1 MGNFT
6 YLISTHNQNS
16 FRSLSA
22 SLALLIAMIPFAAAQ
37 APLASNLVAGSIA
50 AGTRLDIPESPGFLF
65 SSSSSP
71 APPDGALFVSAPKV
85 IFKHSAPLQMRVLPN
100 EIADPMTAHDK
111 VAAGL
116 KSSVSSATGSLA
128 TAGWEQLTN
137 GRPNY
142 GTDSAAFGQ
151 RLGAAAIRGT
161 SNCLFSHSVFAPIF
175 HEDPRYYVMGSGHP
189 FLKRLVYA
197 GTRVLITRTD
207 SGHSTPN
214 YALFA
219 GNAASSALTVTY
231 YPAKNTTFS
240 GVAETFGGSL
250 GGSAL
255 GFVVDEFIV
264 DALVDLHLKKKGQDP

>member
-1 MGNFT
+1 
-6 YLISTHNQNS
+6 
-16 FRSLSA
+16 
-22 SLALLIAMIPFAAAQ
+22 
-37 APLASNLVAGSIA
+37 
-50 AGTRLDIPESPGFLF
+50 
-65 SSSSSP
+65 
-71 APPDGALFVSAPKV
+71 
-85 IFKHSAPLQMRVLPN
+85 
-100 EIADPMTAHDK
+100 
-111 VAAGL
+111 
-116 KSSVSSATGSLA
+116 
-128 TAGWEQLTN
+128 
-137 GRPNY
+137 
-142 GTDSAAFGQ
+142 
-151 RLGAAAIRGT
+151 
-161 SNCLFSHSVFAPIF
+161 VFAPIF